1 LRAGKRTGVKA
12 VLLIGCKGLVGGVFV
27 VLFAL
32 VSGAVSP
39 KSFAGIFGAA
49 PSIALASLLVT
60 IADKGAHAAQVQ
72 SLSMTFAAVAMVAYC
87 VSAVVTVDRFGALR
101 GSALAFVAW
110 FVVAALAFG
119 VVVLV
124 R

>member
-1 LRAGKRTGVKA
+1 
-12 VLLIGCKGLVGGVFV
+12 

-32 VSGAVSP
+32 LSDAVSP

-60 IADKGAHAAQVQ
+60 IADKGAHAARMQ
-72 SLSMTFAAVAMVAYC
+72 SLSMTFAAAAMVAYC
-87 VSAVVTVDRFGALR
+87 VTALVTVDRFGALR

-110 FVVAALAFG
+110 AVVAALAFG
-119 VVVLV
+119 VVVRV
-124 R
+124 S